1 MDLALLT
8 KKTLFLVFLAAGARR
23 SEVLALSSQVSFRSS
38 PSGLEAVLSP
48 VPGFV
53 PKSKRGISANR
64 PFVIKA
70 LPVSP
75 GDGDDS
81 GLCPVR
87 ALKEFLPPV

>member
-1 MDLALLT
+1 
-8 KKTLFLVFLAAGARR
+8 
-23 SEVLALSSQVSFRSS
+23 
-38 PSGLEAVLSP
+38 VLSP

-81 GLCPVR
+81 GFAR
-87 ALKEFLPPV
+87 

>member
-1 MDLALLT
+1 
-8 KKTLFLVFLAAGARR
+8 
-23 SEVLALSSQVSFRSS
+23 
-38 PSGLEAVLSP
+38 VLSP

-53 PKSKRGISANR
+53 PKSKRGFSANR

-87 ALKEFLPPV
+87 ALKEFLPWSERLFGSSQCLFPSFSDPSSPLSAHGLKSFF